1 MAQTKQIPAPIEFHA
16 VRNADGTYNVTLV
29 TEVRSRMGA
38 EGARNLGKQETVI
51 KNCNF
56 TATVYG
62 EHSPVEI
69 GERKC

>member
-1 MAQTKQIPAPIEFHA
+1 MTEAKKIPSPIELHA

-51 KNCNF
+51 KGCGLF
-56 TATVYG
+56 AAIYG
-62 EHSPVEI
+62 AQTVEI
-69 GERKC
+69 GEKRG